1 MWHQFSLIS
10 RIKCKSLFNSVLW
23 YALFLSVISF
33 FYIFFKGSSQKD
45 ENSIRRIDLNYDEGN
60 ILFFDSIEM
69 VVFFSFP
76 SEIDTNKLTIDKS
89 SSPSLKLYICE
100 TISKYWR
107 ILHEDD
113 RTHLWLFSKIEFNL
127 KSDPVNRLVLL
138 SVCFIYPIS
147 WRYSIN
153 WDRKGL
159 PGSEIQMYYGLP
171 KKPRSR
177 GISWNSQFF

>member
-1 MWHQFSLIS
+1 MLYFY
-10 RIKCKSLFNSVLW
+10 LW
-23 YALFLSVISF
+23 LVF
-33 FYIFFKGSSQKD
+33 FTFFFKGSSQKD

-147 WRYSIN
+147 GAIQYKLGPERFTRLGNSNVLRLAQETMVKRNFLKFSIF
-153 WDRKGL
+153 L
-159 PGSEIQMYYGLP
+159 IV
-171 KKPRSR
+171 
-177 GISWNSQFF
+177 